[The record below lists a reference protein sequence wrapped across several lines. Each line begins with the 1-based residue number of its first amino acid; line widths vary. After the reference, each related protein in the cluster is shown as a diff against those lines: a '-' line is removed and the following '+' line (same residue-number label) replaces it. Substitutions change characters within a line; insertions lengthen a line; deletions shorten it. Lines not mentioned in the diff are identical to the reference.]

1 MILSE
6 ESILQSQDPVP
17 EDLNDWP
24 EFTLKD
30 AQVRIPGSSTCANLL
45 EARPGYPLSVTGKLA
60 SLDSQRAK
68 LGIMIYLSG
77 RSSTLAH
84 TFALQ

>member
-6 ESILQSQDPVP
+6 ERILLSQDPVP

-30 AQVRIPGSSTCANLL
+30 AQVRIPGSSIYANLL
-45 EARPGYPLSVTGKLA
+45 DARPGYPLSVTGKLT

-68 LGIMIYLSG
+68 LGTVNCFYDGS
-77 RSSTLAH
+77 A
-84 TFALQ
+84 APY